1 VGKYLESPRNKTRVT
16 GVYLHVRLACALLFL
31 AWLPAAFGQQRSYSF
46 TGHLVFP
53 DGSSVA
59 GAEIE
64 VATVAYKEAADP
76 VLTDGQGR
84 FAFAGLPAGLY
95 VLSAHRNDLGEFRW
109 GQTPDSLRVD
119 AVNLNEK
126 VPPPDI
132 VFRIERYATIVGVVR
147 DAAGNPAPNFQV
159 SAARRSWAN
168 GKAAM
173 RTTGYATT
181 DDLGRFRIHSVAR
194 GRYRVCVYSMQGGVP
209 VAPVGYATFGQSS
222 REVYCGACVPDAR
235 SKGLLDIAPGQSID
249 LDVVLSPQTLV
260 TVSGK
265 VANAPD
271 VQGFM
276 VQLQPSE
283 PSSGPRM
290 FYGQAARDT
299 HAFQIA
305 NVPPGRYWLTA
316 QTFLTGNGVET
327 PLAARVPV
335 TVGDSP
341 VSDLEV
347 TLAPLPAIDVAIHAP
362 SDAGEVT
369 VGLRDADDPVGV
381 ATNAQ
386 RQADGALRI
395 ALQHGGRYW
404 LAVRTP
410 LCPSAARLGKAEALY
425 HAVEIAPGMKET
437 LDVTI
442 THACGDI
449 RATAV
454 DGAGKPVPKARMLI
468 LMSGTP
474 DDPGD
479 YDLELTGED
488 GAVSYIG
495 MTPGKYPIWA
505 WSDADDW
512 NGAIDDLGSLKAR
525 QTVVEV
531 GAGQKADVRVPLVSA
546 AGQAGQ

>member
-1 VGKYLESPRNKTRVT
+1 MQPRNKTRVT

-46 TGHLVFP
+46 TGHLVFS
-53 DGSSVA
+53 DGSPVA

-64 VATVAYKEAADP
+64 VATVAYKEVTDP

-95 VLSAHRNDLGEFRW
+95 VLSARRNDLGTFRL
-109 GQTPDSLRVD
+109 GETPDSQHVD

-126 VPPPDI
+126 VPQPDM

-147 DAAGNPAPNFQV
+147 DPAGNPAPNMQV
-159 SAARRSWAN
+159 TAARRSWAN

-173 RTTGYATT
+173 RTSGSATT
-181 DDLGRFRIHSVAR
+181 DDLGRFRIPWVAR
-194 GRYRVCVYSMQGGVP
+194 GRYRVCVTSPQGSVP
-209 VAPVGYATFGQSS
+209 VPPVGYATFGQSL
-222 REVYCGACVPDAR
+222 REAYSGACMPDAR
-235 SKGLLDIAPGQSID
+235 SKELLDIAQGQD
-249 LDVVLSPQTLV
+249 VELDVALSPQTLV

-276 VQLQPSE
+276 LQLQPSE
-283 PSSGPRM
+283 PSSGPRT
-290 FYGQAARDT
+290 FYGLAARDT

-341 VSDLEV
+341 VGDVEL
-347 TLAPLPAIDVAIHAP
+347 TLAPSPAIDVVVHAP
-362 SDAGEVT
+362 GDAGEVT
-369 VGLRDADDPVGV
+369 VGLRDADDPLGV
-381 ATNAQ
+381 PTNAQ

-425 HAVEIAPGMKET
+425 HPLEIAPGMKET

-449 RATAV
+449 RAMAV

-479 YDLELTGED
+479 YDLEPAGED

-512 NGAIDDLGSLKAR
+512 NGAIDDLASLKAR

-531 GAGQKADVRVPLVSA
+531 GPGQKADARVPLLSA
-546 AGQAGQ
+546 SGEAGK